1 MMVRSLPALEAFYWV
16 VRLGGFQAAATR
28 LGVSQP
34 TVSTRVKELE
44 RRVGRSLLVRTGH
57 RAKPTANGATTFE
70 YAGRILGLVQ
80 DLESRLRSGGPLR
93 GLVRLGTPDGFALVC
108 LGALLNLLKE
118 AAPELRIAITL
129 GNSRALEARLR
140 DGDLDLAIVSD
151 GLEARDLRTQALG
164 EQEIAW
170 VASPGLNLPAKLT
183 ANDLVSQQVFT
194 NPPPSH
200 LFTVLMD
207 WFGLSGVSPPS
218 FSSCDSVAVIASL
231 VTAGAGISILPIC
244 IVEHELA
251 AGTLRR
257 LDVSPRPPTQRIMA
271 TWMPGCESSGIL
283 EIIPLIRRVAESM
296 RFLI

>member
-1 MMVRSLPALEAFYWV
+1 MLRSLPALEAFYWV

-34 TVSTRVKELE
+34 TISTRVKELE

-57 RAKPTANGATTFE
+57 RAKPTPNGATTFE

-93 GLVRLGTPDGFALVC
+93 GLVRLGTSDGFALVC
-108 LGALLNLLKE
+108 LGALLNMLKDN
-118 AAPELRIAITL
+118 APELRIAITV
-129 GNSRALEARLR
+129 GNSRALETRLR

-170 VASPGLNLPAKLT
+170 VGSPALGLPMTISAD
-183 ANDLVSQQVFT
+183 DLVSQQVFT

-207 WFGLSGVSPPS
+207 WFGHSGVSPPPL
-218 FSSCDSVAVIASL
+218 SSCDSVAVIASL
-231 VTAGAGISILPIC
+231 VAAGAGISVLPVC
-244 IVEHELA
+244 IVEKELA
-251 AGTLRR
+251 AGALRR
-257 LDVSPRPPTQRIMA
+257 LDVSPGPPMQRIIA
-271 TWMPGCESSGIL
+271 AWVPGSESSGIL
-283 EIIPLIRRVAESM
+283 ELIPLIRRVAKST
-296 RFLI
+296 RFLV